1 MDIWLLALVLVAI
14 LIGWVVG
21 RWMPASKNYSSSDS
35 LNYSESY
42 VKGLNYLLSDDSQ
55 KAIETFSE
63 LIKVNADTVETHI
76 VLGNL
81 FRSKGEVDQAI
92 KIHQNL
98 LARPD
103 LSRKQRNMAIGELA
117 NDYLKAGLLDRAEKL
132 YKEMIQI
139 KPDDLSPYRKLLDLY
154 ITEKSWVEAIKCAQL
169 LYDRGDS
176 GAAVILSQCHCE
188 LANLAMKTGNNK
200 LVRESLAKALD
211 IDPRCVRAALLL
223 IRHHMN
229 LNNVSAAKKIFRQ
242 LTRFNPEYINLYIAP
257 AKEIYSQ
264 GREPTAYQNF
274 LQEQYEKIPSTRLAI
289 ALIEYYASINQIEK
303 ARQFLSDVLK
313 QSPSFEAF
321 EFALRFLKSDP
332 AHLSET
338 WESLST
344 FLLSMQNKRTEYICS
359 LCGYESHA
367 IQWNCPSCRNWSTMK
382 PV

>member
-1 MDIWLLALVLVAI
+1 MDIWLLLLVLSAI
-14 LIGWVVG
+14 LIGWIVG
-21 RWMPASKNYSSSDS
+21 RWLPIGNSPSAKHSK
-35 LNYSESY
+35 NYSESY
-42 VKGLNYLLSDDSQ
+42 VKGLNYLLTDDSN

-63 LIKVNADTVETHI
+63 LIKVNADTVETHV

-81 FRSKGEVDQAI
+81 LRSKGEVDRAI

-132 YKEMIQI
+132 FKEMIQL
-139 KPDDLSPYRKLLDLY
+139 KPDDLGAYRKLLDLY
-154 ITEKSWVEAIKCAQL
+154 ITEKSWDEAIDCAQL

-176 GAAVILSQCHCE
+176 GAAVILSHCHCE
-188 LANLAMKTGNNK
+188 LADSAMKIESNK

-211 IDPRCVRAALLL
+211 IDPTCVRAALLL
-223 IRHHMN
+223 IKHHLN
-229 LNNVSAAKKIFRQ
+229 LNSVGAAKKLFLQ
-242 LTRFNPEYINLYIAP
+242 YTRSSPEFINLYIAP
-257 AKEIYSQ
+257 AKEIY
-264 GREPTAYQNF
+264 GMGKEPDAYQNF
-274 LQEQYEKIPSTRLAI
+274 LQNQYQKNPSTHLAI

-313 QSPSFEAF
+313 KSPSFEAF

-332 AHLSET
+332 AHLFET

-344 FLLSMQNKRTEYICS
+344 FLLAMQNKKTEYICS
-359 LCGYESHA
+359 SCGYESHA

>member
-1 MDIWLLALVLVAI
+1 MDIWLLSLVLVAI

-21 RWMPASKNYSSSDS
+21 RWMSAGKIHSSNDS
-35 LNYSESY
+35 INYSESY

-92 KIHQNL
+92 KVHQNL

-132 YKEMIQI
+132 YKEMIQL

-154 ITEKSWVEAIKCAQL
+154 ITEKSWDEAIKCAQL

-188 LANLAMKTGNNK
+188 LANSAMKTGNNK

-223 IRHHMN
+223 IEHHMN
-229 LNNVSAAKKIFRQ
+229 LNNVGAAKKIFRQ

-313 QSPSFEAF
+313 KSPSFEAF
-321 EFALRFLKSDP
+321 EFALRFLKSDS

-344 FLLSMQNKRTEYICS
+344 FLLSMQNKRTEYVCS

>member
-1 MDIWLLALVLVAI
+1 MDIWLLSLVLVAI

-21 RWMPASKNYSSSDS
+21 RWMHSGKKYSSSDS
-35 LNYSESY
+35 INYSESY
-42 VKGLNYLLSDDSQ
+42 IKGLNYLLTDDSQ

-63 LIKVNADTVETHI
+63 LIKVNADTVETHV

-103 LSRKQRNMAIGELA
+103 LSRKQRNMVIGELA

-132 YKEMIQI
+132 FKEMIQL

-154 ITEKSWVEAIKCAQL
+154 ITEKSWDEAIKCAQII
-169 LYDRGDS
+169 YDRGDS
-176 GAAVILSQCHCE
+176 GAAVILSHCHCE
-188 LANLAMKTGNNK
+188 LADSAMKIGNNK

-211 IDPRCVRAALLL
+211 IDQACVRAALLL
-223 IRHHMN
+223 IKHHLN
-229 LNNVSAAKKIFRQ
+229 LNNVGVAKKIFRQ
-242 LTRFNPEYINLYIAP
+242 LTRSNSQYMNLYIAP
-257 AKEIYSQ
+257 AKEIYARSN
-264 GREPTAYQNF
+264 ESNAYQVF
-274 LQEQYEKIPSTRLAI
+274 LQEQYQKMPSTRLAI
-289 ALIEYYASINQIEK
+289 ALIEHYASINQIEK

-338 WESLST
+338 WKSLST
-344 FLLSMQNKRTEYICS
+344 FLLSIQNMKTEYVCS